1 MRPRAK
7 PRQSTKNQKYL
18 PKLSLLLEGMT
29 CSVNIIPTL
38 IRLKFEDYDL
48 LLLKDVWDEPYESV
62 LTGLVH
68 QFRGFLNHG

>member
-1 MRPRAK
+1 M
-7 PRQSTKNQKYL
+7 KNQKYL

-48 LLLKDVWDEPYESV
+48 LLLKDVWDEPY
-62 LTGLVH
+62 
-68 QFRGFLNHG
+68 